1 MKRMIARIIIT
12 LSWAAIFVLLLYSSK
27 LQKIIPAVEKQI
39 DIFTWSDIFNPELIE
54 QFEKETNIKVKLHY
68 YTSNEELLVKLKAT
82 KGKGYDLIVPSD
94 YAVKILAENRMLK
107 VLDHSKVPAIATIHP
122 LLTGHDFDPSLKYS
136 LPFQWDIMGFGI
148 NKSFFKNHTLKASWD
163 QIFNKQ
169 EIFYKIAMVNDPI
182 EAFNLAAKYLFPQKT
197 QLTPNNIHAI
207 KDLLIEQKK
216 WVEAYTDYRSSYLLA
231 TGNCPLAVSMSSYI
245 WRLTNRFDFVDFIF
259 PTDAPFVS
267 IENFA
272 IPKASI
278 KEDLVYQFINYIF
291 QPHIYAQN
299 CNYFYLL
306 PVIEDVIPLI
316 DMNDHFRQILLQ
328 LFITRPNFNFFR
340 HNITEKQIREIWVEV
355 KVS

>member
-1 MKRMIARIIIT
+1 
-12 LSWAAIFVLLLYSSK
+12 
-27 LQKIIPAVEKQI
+27 
-39 DIFTWSDIFNPELIE
+39 
-54 QFEKETNIKVKLHY
+54 
-68 YTSNEELLVKLKAT
+68 
-82 KGKGYDLIVPSD
+82 
-94 YAVKILAENRMLK
+94 
-107 VLDHSKVPAIATIHP
+107 
-122 LLTGHDFDPSLKYS
+122 
-136 LPFQWDIMGFGI
+136 
-148 NKSFFKNHTLKASWD
+148 
-163 QIFNKQ
+163 
-169 EIFYKIAMVNDPI
+169 MVNDPI